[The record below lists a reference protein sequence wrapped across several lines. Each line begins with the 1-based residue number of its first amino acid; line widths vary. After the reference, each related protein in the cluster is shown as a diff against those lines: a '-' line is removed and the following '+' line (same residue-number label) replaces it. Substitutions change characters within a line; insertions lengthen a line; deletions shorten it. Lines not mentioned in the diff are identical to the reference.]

1 MKALLPALLAAAS
14 AASPVSAAERNFSVP
29 SFERIRVDGPYK
41 VSLKTGVAPFAVAS
55 GSAEAIDAVSI
66 GVEGQTLIIR
76 KNPSSFG
83 GYPGKAPGPV
93 EIEVGTHDLFGTH
106 DLSTAWLNGS
116 GSLAIDRVRGLSFD
130 LAVQGSGSASIGN
143 TDVDQ
148 FKVGISGAGNAT
160 VAGKAP
166 RLTAIVRGTS
176 KLDAGA
182 LTAKDALIGVEGPS
196 DVRVIATAT
205 AKIEARGASTVEI
218 GGNPACTVKAEG
230 SATVTGCQ

>member
-1 MKALLPALLAAAS
+1 MKALLPALLAAAL
-14 AASPVSAAERNFSVP
+14 AASPATAAERNFSVP

-55 GSAEAIDAVSI
+55 GSPEAIDAVSI

-93 EIEVGTHDLFGTH
+93 EIEVGTHDL
-106 DLSTAWLNGS
+106 STAWLNGS

-130 LAVQGSGSASIGN
+130 LAVQGSGSASIGS

-205 AKIEARGASTVEI
+205 AKIDARGTSTVEI

>member
-1 MKALLPALLAAAS
+1 MKALLPALLAAAL
-14 AASPVSAAERNFSVP
+14 AASPATAAERNFSVA

-41 VSLKTGVAPFAVAS
+41 VSLKTGVAPFAIAS

-93 EIEVGTHDLFGTH
+93 EIEVGTHDL
-106 DLSTAWLNGS
+106 STAWLNGS

-130 LAVQGSGSASIGN
+130 LAVQGSGSASIGS

-205 AKIEARGASTVEI
+205 AKIDARGTSTVEI

-230 SATVTGCQ
+230 SATVTGCH

>member
-1 MKALLPALLAAAS
+1 MKALLPALLAAAL
-14 AASPVSAAERNFSVP
+14 AASPATAAERNFSVP

-41 VSLKTGVAPFAVAS
+41 VSLKTGVAPFAIAS

-93 EIEVGTHDLFGTH
+93 EIEVGTHDL
-106 DLSTAWLNGS
+106 STAWLNGS

-130 LAVQGSGSASIGN
+130 LAVQGSGSASIGS

-148 FKVGISGAGNAT
+148 FKIGISGAGNAT

-205 AKIEARGASTVEI
+205 AKIDARGTSTVEI

-230 SATVTGCQ
+230 SATVTGCH

>member
-1 MKALLPALLAAAS
+1 MKALLPALLAAAL
-14 AASPVSAAERNFSVP
+14 AAAPATAAERNFSVP

-93 EIEVGTHDLFGTH
+93 EIEVGTHDL
-106 DLSTAWLNGS
+106 STAWLNGS

-130 LAVQGSGSASIGN
+130 LAVQGSGSASING
-143 TDVDQ
+143 
-148 FKVGISGAGNAT
+148 
-160 VAGKAP
+160 
-166 RLTAIVRGTS
+166 
-176 KLDAGA
+176 
-182 LTAKDALIGVEGPS
+182 
-196 DVRVIATAT
+196 
-205 AKIEARGASTVEI
+205 
-218 GGNPACTVKAEG
+218 
-230 SATVTGCQ
+230 